1 MDQIKIGKF
10 IAECRKVKGYTQA
23 SLAEQLH
30 ITNRA
35 VSKWECGHSLP
46 DVAIMLDLCKLLD
59 ITVTE
64 LLEGEKGMKRNEE
77 LLLQMVKEKQE
88 ADKRLLRLEWLI
100 GALTLIIV
108 LVPIAIACCVPM
120 EEWLR
125 TVLCFVG
132 LPPFL
137 VACFAMLRIEQVAG
151 YYECKHCHHKY
162 VPTYNNLTMAMHI
175 GRARYMKCPE
185 CEKKSWQKK
194 VLTKE

>member
-46 DVAIMLDLCKLLD
+46 DAAIMLDLCKLLD

-64 LLEGEKGMKRNEE
+64 LLEGEKNMENNEE
-77 LLLQMVKEKQE
+77 LLIEMVKEKQE
-88 ADKRLLRLEWLI
+88 ADKHLLRMEILAGI
-100 GALTLIIV
+100 MASIPFIV
-108 LVPIAIACCVPM
+108 GCIMGLCIPM
-120 EEWLR
+120 EEWQKVII
-125 TVLCFVG
+125 VLSSMVP
-132 LPPFL
+132 LLIAIPFL
-137 VACFAMLRIEQVAG
+137 LRVEQIAG
-151 YYECKHCHHKY
+151 YYECQRCHHRY
-162 VPTYNNLTMAMHI
+162 VPKYKSVFAAMHI

>member
-30 ITNRA
+30 ITNKA

-46 DVAIMLDLCKLLD
+46 DAAIMLDLCKLLD
-59 ITVTE
+59 IKVTE
-64 LLEGEKGMKRNEE
+64 LLEGEKTMEKNEE
-77 LLLQMVKEKQE
+77 LLIEMVKQKQE
-88 ADKRLLRLEWLI
+88 ADKHLLRMEILAGI
-100 GALTLIIV
+100 MASIPFIV
-108 LVPIAIACCVPM
+108 GCIMGLCIPM
-120 EEWLR
+120 EEWQKAII
-125 TVLCFVG
+125 VLSSMVP
-132 LPPFL
+132 LLIAIPFL
-137 VACFAMLRIEQVAG
+137 LRVEQIAG
-151 YYECKHCHHKY
+151 YYECQRCHRRY
-162 VPTYNNLTMAMHI
+162 VPKYKSVFAAMHI

>member
-30 ITNRA
+30 ITNKA

-46 DVAIMLDLCKLLD
+46 DAAIMLDLCKLLD

-88 ADKRLLRLEWLI
+88 ADKHLLRMEILAGI
-100 GALTLIIV
+100 MASIPFIV
-108 LVPIAIACCVPM
+108 GCIMGLCIPM
-120 EEWLR
+120 EEWQKAII
-125 TVLCFVG
+125 VLSSMVP
-132 LPPFL
+132 LLIAIPFL
-137 VACFAMLRIEQVAG
+137 LRVEQIAG
-151 YYECKHCHHKY
+151 YYECQRCHHRY
-162 VPTYNNLTMAMHI
+162 VPKYKSVFAAMHI